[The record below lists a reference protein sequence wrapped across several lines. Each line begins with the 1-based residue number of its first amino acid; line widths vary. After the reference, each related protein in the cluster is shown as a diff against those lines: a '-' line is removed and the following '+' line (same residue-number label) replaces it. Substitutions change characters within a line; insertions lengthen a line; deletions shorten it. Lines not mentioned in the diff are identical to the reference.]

1 MSQNVQIKANTR
13 YAFAC
18 IGLMLFSFAVF
29 AFVSV
34 VPAGLSGAARITV
47 IRVSLYALLAFA
59 VLGGIFS
66 IRVAVLRKKAGK

>member
-1 MSQNVQIKANTR
+1 MVQNVPLHAIRPCAV
-13 YAFAC
+13 AC
-18 IGLMLFSFAVF
+18 IGLMLSWFAVF
-29 AFVSV
+29 AFGSV
-34 VPAGLSGAARITV
+34 LSAGLSGAARITV